1 MSYTDTNKTVD
12 DPRCLRREAVP
23 ASYKTSTGDDP
34 RCSRREAVPTS
45 YKTSSRD
52 DPRCSRREAVPASYK
67 ASTGDDPRCL
77 RREAV
82 PASYKTSTGDDPRC
96 LRREAVPASY
106 KTSAMLSTENQSN
119 CNLKRNY
126 YIRILNGLK
135 MCFLIPNIP
144 LTTSWILCT
153 FICNQSWMVS
163 NVQSVNASIII
174 DKYPWNTTLE
184 YYWILKVWV
193 NLLSPV
199 QI

>member
-1 MSYTDTNKTVD
+1 MSYTDTNKTGG

-34 RCSRREAVPTS
+34 M
-45 YKTSSRD
+45 
-52 DPRCSRREAVPASYK
+52 
-67 ASTGDDPRCL
+67 CL

-82 PASYKTSTGDDPRC
+82 PASYKTSTRDDPRC

-106 KTSAMLSTENQSN
+106 KTSAENQSN
-119 CNLKRNY
+119 CHLKRNY
-126 YIRILNGLK
+126 NIRILNDLK
-135 MCFLIPNIP
+135 MCFCFNFLIPNIP
-144 LTTSWILCT
+144 LTTSWIICT

-163 NVQSVNASIII
+163 NIQSVNASRII
-174 DKYPWNTTLE
+174 DKYPWNTTVE
-184 YYWILKVWV
+184 CYWILKVWV